1 MNYSVQLNKIL
12 PRLFLIITGL
22 FPILPFKIKGI
33 VGLLFIVIVLFSFK
47 KRKLEI
53 NYLFLLNA
61 SLFVVYFI
69 SLTYSDNFKE
79 GISKLETTLS
89 LFIFPIGFLL
99 LTANKKAI
107 NNIVEYGNIFK
118 YTFIASSFLLSIL
131 IFMLSFNYGDY
142 ITQKVNINRFV
153 YDLSEG
159 FLWMRDHP
167 IYLSIYLSISL
178 FLIAELFNQSKR
190 KHQIMLL
197 LVGIF
202 EVIVVFILSRKG
214 VIISLLLSFLIFSLM
229 KIKNKKKVLIYF
241 FIFMTAIIFL
251 GQNYF
256 PDTAKRFREVLDT
269 KSYDKVVSYSS
280 TSIRHGIYKC
290 SFEKIKESWLFGYGI
305 GDAGDELR
313 KCYQGKSEVLYIGNF
328 NSHNQYLGIILRVGV
343 FGLLLFIMSIILN
356 LIFLYN
362 RKDYSAFSI
371 ILLLVF
377 VMLTEN
383 IMDRQNGVILFSLL
397 INYFIYRNLI
407 LKN

>member
-1 MNYSVQLNKIL
+1 M
-12 PRLFLIITGL
+12 
-22 FPILPFKIKGI
+22 
-33 VGLLFIVIVLFSFK
+33 FSLK
-47 KRKLEI
+47 KRKPEI

-61 SLFVVYFI
+61 SLFVLYFI

-99 LTANKKAI
+99 LIANKKAI

-159 FLWMRDHP
+159 FLWMKDHP

-178 FLIAELFNQSKR
+178 FLIAELFNQAKR
-190 KHQIMLL
+190 KYQIMLL

-229 KIKNKKKVLIYF
+229 KIKNKKKVLLYF
-241 FIFMTAIIFL
+241 FIFNENFIFRS
-251 GQNYF
+251 
-256 PDTAKRFREVLDT
+256 K
-269 KSYDKVVSYSS
+269 
-280 TSIRHGIYKC
+280 
-290 SFEKIKESWLFGYGI
+290 
-305 GDAGDELR
+305 
-313 KCYQGKSEVLYIGNF
+313 
-328 NSHNQYLGIILRVGV
+328 
-343 FGLLLFIMSIILN
+343 
-356 LIFLYN
+356 
-362 RKDYSAFSI
+362 
-371 ILLLVF
+371 
-377 VMLTEN
+377 
-383 IMDRQNGVILFSLL
+383 LFSRYSKK
-397 INYFIYRNLI
+397 I
-407 LKN
+407 

>member
-1 MNYSVQLNKIL
+1 LNYSVQLNKTL
-12 PRLFLIITGL
+12 LRLFLIITGL
-22 FPILPFKIKGI
+22 FPILPFKIKG
-33 VGLLFIVIVLFSFK
+33 VVALFFVLIVLFSIK

-53 NYLFLLNA
+53 NYLFLLNT
-61 SLFVVYFI
+61 SLFVFYLI
-69 SLTYSDNFKE
+69 SLTYSANVKG

-89 LFIFPIGFLL
+89 LFIFPMGFLFL
-99 LTANKKAI
+99 SANKKAI

-131 IFMLSFNYGDY
+131 LFILSFNYGDY

-178 FLIAELFNQSKR
+178 FLIAEIFNQSKR
-190 KHQIMLL
+190 KHQIILL

-202 EVIVVFILSRKG
+202 EVIVVSILSRKG

-229 KIKNKKKVLIYF
+229 KIKNKKKVLFSF
-241 FIFMTAIIFL
+241 FIFVTAIIFL

-256 PDTAKRFREVLDT
+256 PDTAKRFREVFDT
-269 KSYDKVVSYSS
+269 KSYDEVVSYSS
-280 TSIRHGIYKC
+280 TSIRYGIYKC

-305 GDAGDELR
+305 GDVGEELR
-313 KCYQGKSEVLYIGNF
+313 KCYKDKSEVLYIGNF

-343 FGLLLFIMSIILN
+343 FGLLLFVISIILN

-371 ILLLVF
+371 ILMLVL

-383 IMDRQNGVILFSLL
+383 IMERQNGVILFSLL
-397 INYFIYRNLI
+397 INYFVFRNLI
-407 LKN
+407 IKN

>member
-1 MNYSVQLNKIL
+1 MQLNKIL

-33 VGLLFIVIVLFSFK
+33 VGLFFIVIVLFSLK
-47 KRKLEI
+47 KRKPEI

-61 SLFVVYFI
+61 SLFVLYFI

-99 LTANKKAI
+99 LIANKKAI

-159 FLWMRDHP
+159 FLWMKDHP

-178 FLIAELFNQSKR
+178 FLIAELFNQAKR
-190 KHQIMLL
+190 KYQIMLL

-229 KIKNKKKVLIYF
+229 KIKNKKKVLLYF
-241 FIFMTAIIFL
+241 FIFMTAILFL

-269 KSYDKVVSYSS
+269 KSYDEVVSYSS

-305 GDAGDELR
+305 GGVGEELR
-313 KCYQGKSEVLYIGNF
+313 ECYKDKSEVLYIGNF

-383 IMDRQNGVILFSLL
+383 ILDRQNGVILFSLL

>member
-1 MNYSVQLNKIL
+1 MQLNKIL

-33 VGLLFIVIVLFSFK
+33 VGLFFIVIVLFSLK

-61 SLFVVYFI
+61 SLFVLYFI

-99 LTANKKAI
+99 LIANKKAI

-159 FLWMRDHP
+159 FLWMKDHP

-178 FLIAELFNQSKR
+178 FLIAELFN
-190 KHQIMLL
+190 H
-197 LVGIF
+197 
-202 EVIVVFILSRKG
+202 
-214 VIISLLLSFLIFSLM
+214 
-229 KIKNKKKVLIYF
+229 
-241 FIFMTAIIFL
+241 
-251 GQNYF
+251 
-256 PDTAKRFREVLDT
+256 D
-269 KSYDKVVSYSS
+269 
-280 TSIRHGIYKC
+280 
-290 SFEKIKESWLFGYGI
+290 
-305 GDAGDELR
+305 
-313 KCYQGKSEVLYIGNF
+313 
-328 NSHNQYLGIILRVGV
+328 
-343 FGLLLFIMSIILN
+343 
-356 LIFLYN
+356 
-362 RKDYSAFSI
+362 
-371 ILLLVF
+371 
-377 VMLTEN
+377 
-383 IMDRQNGVILFSLL
+383 
-397 INYFIYRNLI
+397 
-407 LKN
+407 